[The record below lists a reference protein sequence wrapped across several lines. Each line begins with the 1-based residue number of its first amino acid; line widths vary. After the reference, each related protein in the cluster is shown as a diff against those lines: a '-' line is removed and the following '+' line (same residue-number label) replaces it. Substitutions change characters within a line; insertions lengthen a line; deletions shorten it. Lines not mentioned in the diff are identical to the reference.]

1 MTVLAT
7 FDFRVMLLCG
17 CLAAA
22 PVLLARAAGEA
33 PADPAGSA
41 DVAAPAAVRPLP
53 PWVVLVL
60 KPVSDNRVQPV
71 TGVVI
76 SALGMVLV
84 PFDFAGP
91 GDQLVVLDGGTDF
104 VANGRAARVHRQFP
118 AAGLSVLQVTD
129 LRRGAAAFSS
139 SWPGD
144 GDPVR
149 LAAFPPAEMI
159 VQGAA
164 PLWSEARLA
173 VSPAGEGNAA
183 AAAAD
188 YRLSADSRLPN
199 VTGPLLDG
207 CGHWFGFSAAQ
218 GVQSMETER
227 APAYTF
233 RTGLA
238 AVLDQLNI
246 AVPQLPCDPPLA
258 ATDSAPAAEVA
269 VAETEQRPGEIQDVS
284 GVLSVPDPADAFA
297 TTQGT
302 LLRRF
307 GWLLVLPLV
316 LLAGLGVVRYR
327 RSHTRSAAGAVH
339 PPVAPPQHATEA
351 VPANASPPEPPPDC
365 LLEIRGRMPDG
376 SAFTRSCK
384 VHAAAVH
391 VVIGRSSGNILI
403 DSAEVHRE
411 HAVLAGSADQL
422 TVSDLGSASGTWIN
436 RVPCLTGE
444 IMFIEPEDTLFVGD
458 VSFQISVTS
467 HESERNGQHSG
478 R

>member
-1 MTVLAT
+1 MPVFAA
-7 FDFRVMLLCG
+7 FDFRVMLLCSG
-17 CLAAA
+17 LVVA
-22 PVLLARAAGEA
+22 PLSLVRAAVEA
-33 PADPAGSA
+33 PAILAGST
-41 DVAAPAAVRPLP
+41 DVAAPAAVQALP

-76 SALGMVLV
+76 SPLGMVLV
-84 PFDFAGP
+84 PFDFAAP

-129 LRRGAAAFSS
+129 LRRDAAVFSS

-144 GDPVR
+144 GDPLR
-149 LAAFPPAEMI
+149 LAAFPPAELI

-173 VSPAGEGNAA
+173 VSGAGEGNAA
-183 AAAAD
+183 SAAAD
-188 YRLSADSRLPN
+188 YRLAADSRLPN

-233 RTGLA
+233 RADLA

-258 ATDSAPAAEVA
+258 ATAAETAA
-269 VAETEQRPGEIQDVS
+269 VASVAESEQRAEQIPDVGGGS
-284 GVLSVPDPADAFA
+284 SLPHPAGASAA
-297 TTQGT
+297 TQAT

-307 GWLLVLPLV
+307 GWLVVLPLV
-316 LLAGLGVVRYR
+316 LLAGVGIVRYR
-327 RSHTRSAAGAVH
+327 RSRARSGAGAGH
-339 PPVAPPQHATEA
+339 PPVTPLQHVTGA
-351 VPANASPPEPPPDC
+351 VPVNGSPPDPPPDC
-365 LLEIRGRMPDG
+365 LLEIHGRMPDG

-391 VVIGRSSGNILI
+391 VVIGRSSGDILI

-422 TVSDLGSASGTWIN
+422 TVSDLGSTSGTWIN
-436 RVPCLTGE
+436 RVPCLKGE
-444 IMFIEPEDTLFVGD
+444 IMFIDPEDTLFVGD
-458 VSFQISVTS
+458 VSFQVSVTS
-467 HESERNGQHSG
+467 HESSRDGQHSG